1 MGWIAALKQGAPS
14 STQIER
20 MTATGNAD
28 MTKPITVV
36 TGTTTVTL
44 TKPVDA
50 TPGQRKT
57 IICKAGTTTVSAL
70 ASLKGDRVSTADV
83 FTLIDGGVAEFIWTG
98 TEWYG
103 VPFDGDAADVNVS
116 ASE

>member
-44 TKPVDA
+44 TKPVGA
-50 TPGQRKT
+50 TPGQRK
-57 IICKAGTTTVSAL
+57 IIIAESGTATVSAL
-70 ASLKGDRVSTADV
+70 AAVRGDRSTGDTFAV
-83 FTLIDGGVAEFIWTG
+83 TEGGVAEFIWTG
-98 TEWYG
+98 TKWYG
-103 VPFDGDAADVNVS
+103 VPFDANAVDVDVS
-116 ASE
+116 AGSE